1 MANSE
6 SEEPAERSGGRT
18 ALHGACRTRRPQ
30 TGGIFAS
37 LHLHLQIHMVMWS
50 AAGYQHGNVS
60 VAMLSVHVQLHTV
73 ACADIEA
80 THIQATFLRF
90 VDELSVI
97 NDLPWGVGRSAF
109 PNAIIRSQFQ
119 CLAKQATSL
128 VHQQQSFGER
138 LAPGIMNI
146 DLPIHREG
154 LHDSLGGMDVRLKP

>member
-1 MANSE
+1 
-6 SEEPAERSGGRT
+6 
-18 ALHGACRTRRPQ
+18 
-30 TGGIFAS
+30 
-37 LHLHLQIHMVMWS
+37 MVMWS

-80 THIQATFLRF
+80 THIQATCLRF

-138 LAPGIMNI
+138 LAPGIMSI